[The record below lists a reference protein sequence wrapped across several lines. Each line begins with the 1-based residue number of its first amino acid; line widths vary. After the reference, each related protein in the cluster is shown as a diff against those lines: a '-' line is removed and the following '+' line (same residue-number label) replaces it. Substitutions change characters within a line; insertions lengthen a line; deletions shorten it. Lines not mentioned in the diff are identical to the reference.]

1 MTYKREFPT
10 IRLILSFI
18 SATVIFITIFMVA
31 SGISYYN
38 YQKMSKQNNIIEEY
52 LNEMD
57 VILNVSAAD
66 CGENILL
73 RSSQILDEVGGK
85 LNLLEKR
92 FGKNDQRVL
101 EQKELYSRLEVK
113 HLEIIKTTEE
123 KCGQN
128 YTKIIFFYSNIKPL
142 DEESN
147 RMGFILSS
155 FKKLNSDKIM
165 IYSFDY
171 NLESSI
177 INKLKRDYNITG
189 APIIVIDEQRQI
201 YARNIDDLEPYK
213 NPDEK
218 DKTIRLN

>member
-1 MTYKREFPT
+1 MQP
-10 IRLILSFI
+10 
-18 SATVIFITIFMVA
+18 
-31 SGISYYN
+31 
-38 YQKMSKQNNIIEEY
+38 
-52 LNEMD
+52 
-57 VILNVSAAD
+57 
-66 CGENILL
+66 EN
-73 RSSQILDEVGGK
+73 R
-85 LNLLEKR
+85 
-92 FGKNDQRVL
+92 
-101 EQKELYSRLEVK
+101 
-113 HLEIIKTTEE
+113 
-123 KCGQN
+123 
-128 YTKIIFFYSNIKPL
+128 
-142 DEESN
+142 
-147 RMGFILSS
+147 S